1 MLNPV
6 DPRFHRKSP
15 VRYVQEM
22 LRNNSS
28 AWKAR
33 RMGTTEGPQPKP
45 GLADDP
51 RALRALAH
59 PTRLALLEI
68 LGTRDQATA
77 TQCAELLAQTV
88 ANCSFHLRTLA
99 SHGFIG
105 RVPGTTGKDRPW
117 RALSTRQ
124 DIGEP
129 CVALAG
135 EASERESAVAEFER
149 FFLARVRPVRGAPAA
164 AGRSARAVAE
174 GTRLDCLHGV
184 AHGRGAD
191 GAQRGPGGSG
201 TAIRPSGDRGG
212 SHTRQ
217 RPPGPAL
224 LRLQPRSA
232 CPIRR

>member
-1 MLNPV
+1 
-6 DPRFHRKSP
+6 
-15 VRYVQEM
+15 
-22 LRNNSS
+22 
-28 AWKAR
+28 
-33 RMGTTEGPQPKP
+33 MGTTEGPQPKP

-99 SHGFIG
+99 SHGFIA

-124 DIGEP
+124 NIGEP
-129 CVALAG
+129 SVALAG

-149 FFLARVRPVRGAPAA
+149 FFLANEFARFAERRLQQDDQPEPWRKAPALIA
-164 AGRSARAVAE
+164 STVWLTAEELTALNADLEALALRYAHRRAEAGAIPDDARLV
-174 GTRLDCLHGV
+174 RLFFASSLVPPASSG
-184 AHGRGAD
+184 GRRV
-191 GAQRGPGGSG
+191 QR
-201 TAIRPSGDRGG
+201 
-212 SHTRQ
+212 
-217 RPPGPAL
+217 
-224 LRLQPRSA
+224 
-232 CPIRR
+232 